1 MQVFKAFFKVLRASF
16 PSTVVYLAV
25 FIGISL
31 IFSGN
36 VMNNAVDGFTVESV
50 DVAVIN
56 RDGDTPLLR
65 GLTDYLSQGNHLV
78 DLPDDSERLQDAL
91 FYREVSYIVLVEDGF
106 TNRFLAG
113 EPVTL
118 DAVKVP
124 DSTTGYYCDQLIEKY
139 LSTARLYREAAPSL
153 TEEQLTAAIAENLA
167 IETPVILKEYDVN
180 TQRTP
185 NFVYYYQYMAYVLIA
200 LMILTICTILMVFN
214 QPDLRRRNLCAPL
227 PLRSVNAQVT
237 LGCAIFTVACWAV
250 LVGLSFLLY
259 GKDLLSFA
267 GLPMLLA
274 NTFAFALVSLSIGFL
289 VSSFIKSFT
298 VLSAISNVVSL
309 GLCFISGV
317 FVPQAIMSP
326 GVLTAASFL
335 PAYWYV
341 KANNAIGSLAVLTSE
356 TTGPIWTSILV
367 QLGFA
372 AAFFSVALFI
382 TKQRRVRSN

>member
-1 MQVFKAFFKVLRASF
+1 M
-16 PSTVVYLAV
+16 
-25 FIGISL
+25 
-31 IFSGN
+31 
-36 VMNNAVDGFTVESV
+36 
-50 DVAVIN
+50 
-56 RDGDTPLLR
+56 
-65 GLTDYLSQGNHLV
+65 
-78 DLPDDSERLQDAL
+78 
-91 FYREVSYIVLVEDGF
+91 
-106 TNRFLAG
+106 
-113 EPVTL
+113 
-118 DAVKVP
+118 
-124 DSTTGYYCDQLIEKY
+124 
-139 LSTARLYREAAPSL
+139 
-153 TEEQLTAAIAENLA
+153 TEEQLTAAVAEDLA
-167 IETPVILKEYDVN
+167 IETPVTLKEYDVN
-180 TQRTP
+180 TEGTP

-200 LMILTICTILMVFN
+200 MMILTICTILMVFN

-237 LGCAIFTVACWAV
+237 LGCAIFTVACWV
-250 LVGLSFLLY
+250 LLIGLSFLLY
-259 GKDLLSFA
+259 GKALLSFA

-274 NTFAFALVSLSIGFL
+274 NTFTFALVSLSIGFL
-289 VSSFIKSFT
+289 ASSFVKSFT

-356 TTGPIWTSILV
+356 TTNPIWTAIFI

-382 TKQRRVRSN
+382 TKQRRTGNN